1 MNTTTQASQLT
12 NVDSI
17 NNELPTEFTELDI
30 FALMA
35 IGGGGEVVNM
45 N

>member
-1 MNTTTQASQLT
+1 MNSANQL
-12 NVDSI
+12 NQDNSSD
-17 NNELPTEFTELDI
+17 NNEIAFPADITELDI